1 VPEDAVVDDPSST
14 GVNVEAGAA
23 SLASEQRAR
32 PSDDL
37 ANSRQHLVLAQ
48 RMARIGSFERD
59 LRTEEVIWSDETYRI
74 LGRDP
79 SLPPMTRQELMN
91 FVHPDD
97 RAGYEGALVASE
109 NGLPSEPD
117 DFRIVRSDGAIRW
130 VHRVAMSTFDSA
142 GRPWR
147 RVGTYQ
153 DVTEQHDSAVHQREQ
168 ARRLDTLTDAFKR
181 QQEHLAIAQ
190 KISRIGS
197 IDRDLVTG
205 EVVWSDEARR
215 LFGIAPGEPTPT
227 QQGFLALFHP
237 EDRPRFLGLMR
248 AAERGERTDPV
259 ECRIVRRDGNIRWL
273 YNVSDTVFDEKG
285 KPARRI
291 ATFQDITRR
300 HELQERQRELQAALE
315 AAKVQAETASR
326 VKSEFLANMSHEIRT
341 PMNAILGMAA
351 LLLDTPLN
359 DEQRNFAKTVNE
371 SGEALLSII
380 NDILDISKLEAG
392 KVEIETIDF
401 ELGDTVESAI
411 VLLATKARDKGIDL
425 NLFIEPDVHCNFRGD
440 PNRLRQI
447 LLNLTGNAVKFTDR
461 GGVSVEVRRAA
472 GGTAGGGPVR
482 IRFELTDT
490 GIGMPKDYCDNMF
503 KKFSQADSSITR
515 RFGGTGLGLAICKEL
530 VSLMGG
536 EIGVTSRQGAG
547 STFWFEVPLTP
558 SADPVPMRIVLPGSL
573 KGLRALL
580 VDDIP
585 MNRDLLARQLRATGL
600 DVSCAEDGFAALAE
614 LERAF
619 RQRKPY
625 AVAFI
630 DQMMPGMSGED
641 LIGRVRSLPFIA
653 GMKLV
658 LHSSGGRYSLRPET
672 SGICNWVLEKPIRQH
687 QLQECLGR
695 IFGGR
700 STGGDAKESVRP
712 VENESASA
720 QRKAGLRILLAED
733 NAFNQRFALALL
745 TKAGHHI
752 DTAQNGLEAVEAV
765 TRRDYDVVL
774 MDVQMP
780 EVDGVEATRRIRALP
795 PPRNRIPIIA
805 LTAHAMAG
813 AKEDCLA
820 AGMDDYVSK
829 PIQPDLLMRKLEEIA
844 DIRSPPPAHDRRDG
858 DGALSASAPAPDL
871 DPERLRGLEEAISW
885 DTLRNLFEMYLINSE
900 ERMTKLRNSAA
911 AGAMTDVA
919 REAHALA
926 GTSGNLG
933 VACVGATALL
943 LEAACKA
950 GDDDSAQILASK
962 LAAAFSRAADMI
974 RLTIAAGSTR
984 AVA

>member
-1 VPEDAVVDDPSST
+1 VADDPSPS
-14 GVNVEAGAA
+14 GVDADAGAM

-32 PSDDL
+32 SSDDL
-37 ANSRQHLVLAQ
+37 ANSRQHLVMAQ

-59 LRTEEVIWSDETYRI
+59 LRTEQVIWSDETYRI
-74 LGRDP
+74 LDRDP
-79 SLPPMTRQELMN
+79 SLPPLTRQELLKI
-91 FVHPDD
+91 VHPVD
-97 RAGYEGALVASE
+97 REAYYAAIVASE

-117 DFRIVRSDGAIRW
+117 DFRIIRSDGAIRW
-130 VHRVAMSTFDSA
+130 IHRVAMSTFDSA
-142 GRPWR
+142 GKPWR

-153 DVTEQHDSAVHQREQ
+153 DVTEQHESAVRQREQ
-168 ARRLDTLTDAFKR
+168 AQQLDTLTDAYKR

-197 IDRDLVTG
+197 IDRDLVSG
-205 EVVWSDEARR
+205 DVVWSDEARR
-215 LFGIAPGEPTPT
+215 LFGVAPDEPTPT
-227 QQGFLALFHP
+227 EQGFLALFHP
-237 EDRPRFLGLMR
+237 EDRPRFLGVMH
-248 AAERGERTDPV
+248 AAQRGERTDPI
-259 ECRIVRRDGNIRWL
+259 ECRIVRRDGTMRWL
-273 YNVSDTVFDEKG
+273 YNVSDTVFDERG
-285 KPARRI
+285 KPIRRI
-291 ATFQDITRR
+291 ATFRDITRR
-300 HELQERQRELQAALE
+300 HDAWERQQKLQAALE
-315 AAKVQAETASR
+315 AAKEQAETASR

-359 DEQRNFAKTVNE
+359 EEQRNFARTVNE

-425 NLFIEPDVHCNFRGD
+425 NLFIEPDVHRNFRGD

-447 LLNLTGNAVKFTDR
+447 LLNLAGNAVKFTDR
-461 GGVSVEVRRAA
+461 GGVSVEVRRAG
-472 GGTAGGGPVR
+472 GGTAGDGRLR

-490 GIGMPKDYCDNMF
+490 GIGMPKDYCDNLF
-503 KKFSQADSSITR
+503 GKFSQADSSITR

-536 EIGVTSRQGAG
+536 EIGVTSQPGVG
-547 STFWFEVPLTP
+547 STFWFEIPLAP
-558 SADPVPMRIVLPGSL
+558 CADPVADRVVRPGSL

-600 DVSCAEDGFAALAE
+600 EVSCAEDGFAALAE

-641 LIGRVRSLPFIA
+641 LIGRIRSLPFIA

-672 SGICNWVLEKPIRQH
+672 SGICNGVLEKPIRQH

-700 STGGDAKESVRP
+700 DAVGGVPEPARP
-712 VENESASA
+712 VANGPDSV
-720 QRKAGLRILLAED
+720 QRKTGLRILLAED

-765 TRRDYDVVL
+765 SRRDYDVVL

-813 AKEDCLA
+813 AREDCLA

-829 PIQPDLLMRKLEEIA
+829 PIQPDLLMRKLAEIA
-844 DIRSPPPAHDRRDG
+844 DASTPSPVRDRRDG
-858 DGALSASAPAPDL
+858 GGALSAPPPDL
-871 DPERLRGLEEAISW
+871 DPERLRALEETISW
-885 DTLRNLFEMYLINSE
+885 DTLRNLFEMYLVNSE
-900 ERMTKLRNSAA
+900 ERMTKLRMSAA
-911 AGAMTDVA
+911 AGAFVDVA

-943 LEAACKA
+943 LEAACKS
-950 GDDDSAQILASK
+950 GDDGSAQILAAE
-962 LAAAFSRAADMI
+962 LAASFSRAADMI